1 MHGGL
6 NSRQRKDS
14 TLANGQATSRLNSWE
29 RAGLCALVAVV
40 IAFGAITELRSAF
53 LQRRMGDA
61 GVFFRAAWAVRSGA
75 DIYEVSDDNHWHF
88 NYPPLFAILMT
99 PLADAPR
106 GESQAGLLPF
116 PVSICFWYALN
127 VGCLIL
133 AVHLLASA
141 LQAASSRPEVRDQPV
156 YCRRW
161 WYLRVLPIVVCLPP
175 VGLSLMRG
183 QVNMIL
189 LLLLAGVAAS
199 YVRGRSGRAGLWLS
213 GAICLKVIPAFLLL
227 LPLWRRDLRFLV
239 WCTLGLFIG
248 LVAVPAVALGPT
260 RAAASYRSFFEGVL
274 APGLGASTHPTRAHE
289 LLDITAT
296 ASQSLQATL
305 HNTLHPHRW
314 YRPNHATTTVV
325 WIARIMGLVLTG
337 LTLSAYGW
345 KRQRDAI
352 DSLVLLSC
360 LVLCM
365 LLLSPICHLHYFTL
379 SILLVMGLLLAE
391 WEKRSD
397 LQVSGGLAILLL
409 ANVVANAL
417 PNVDGL
423 EVFRDLGLAMYAGL
437 TLWLA
442 GVGMLRQRKIAEVET
457 LQNTRIVGK
466 AA

>member
-1 MHGGL
+1 
-6 NSRQRKDS
+6 
-14 TLANGQATSRLNSWE
+14 LANGTATSRLNAWE

-40 IAFGAITELRSAF
+40 IIFGAITELRSAF
-53 LQRRMGDA
+53 LHRRMGDA

-75 DIYEVSDDNHWHF
+75 DIYEVSDDNNWHF

-106 GESQAGLLPF
+106 GESQAGMLPF
-116 PVSICFWYALN
+116 GVTIAIWYALN
-127 VGCLIL
+127 IGCLIL
-133 AVHLLASA
+133 AVHLLASG
-141 LQAASSRPEVRDQPV
+141 LQAASTRPEVRDQPA

-161 WYLRVLPIVVCLPP
+161 WYMRVVPILVCLPP

-189 LLLLAGVAAS
+189 LLLLAGVAS
-199 YVRGRSGRAGLWLS
+199 SVMRGLSGKAGLWLA

-227 LPLWRRDLRFLV
+227 FPLWRRDVRCLA
-239 WCTLGLFIG
+239 WCAAGLFIG

-260 RAAASYRSFFEGVL
+260 RAVTSYRSFFEGVL
-274 APGLGASTHPTRAHE
+274 APGMGASTHPTRAHE

-314 YRPNHATTTVV
+314 YRPNHATTAVV
-325 WIARIMGLVLTG
+325 WSARLLGLALTG
-337 LTLSAYGW
+337 LTLLAYGW
-345 KRQRDAI
+345 KRERDAL

-397 LQVSGGLAILLL
+397 LRLSAGLILLL
-409 ANVVANAL
+409 LVNVVANAL
-417 PNVDGL
+417 PNFDGL

-437 TLWLA
+437 GLWLA
-442 GVGMLRQRKIAEVET
+442 GVGLLRQRNRLAVGM
-457 LQNTRIVGK
+457 LQNVRTVGK